1 MEITKVKDFV
11 IRKSS
16 DAVHKAELT
25 PVVKSLATFIGTFL
39 LMNPFVTGKLS
50 PFSVS
55 LTAASTANNSFWA
68 GAGGIIGAFFF
79 FTDTDSIKYCACML
93 FCILVRN
100 IYERYLPEEAHLTA
114 MCINSFS
121 SVFLVGNAINIAT
134 GFDIEAF
141 FSVLFEALLCC
152 AGAFLFTNA
161 AGIVWGSK
169 DISRFSTAETVTVL
183 LTANILLMP
192 FYKYK
197 LLAFSP
203 VTAVFAFLI
212 LVFARL
218 RGSSGGS
225 LCGICAGSV
234 SGLSSE
240 IGFVSVGYALSGL
253 LSGEFARKGKLWCIG
268 GYIVPLTVCA
278 FADGTLSSYMAIFEG
293 IVACTVFALIPDR
306 LYDELSARVNA
317 PFTSNIIS
325 KNSRLLTQKIHEASD
340 AISEVS
346 DCIIKVQNTLNPI
359 TQTRLNEVL
368 KSTWCKVCSEC
379 DLQDSCR
386 KEIKNPQPEDIDRIA
401 QALSNRAM
409 LDETKFPKGFYS
421 ACYCFSEMCSELN
434 KRYLAFTASLGVQG
448 KVDQMQSIVC
458 DQFRSIS
465 GILNDLARDFDD
477 ETQVNPD
484 IAELC
489 ATEAKEVG
497 LHVID
502 SGCTL
507 DKYGRAT
514 IKLCVSPPRADFNI
528 TQFTHNLSNITGTH
542 LNLPT
547 VEDNGEN
554 HTLSFCQKIEYSIS
568 VGAVSRT
575 ADDEN
580 VCGDYYRTFRDSD
593 DRYIVIL
600 SDGMG
605 TGNRAAIDSAMTTE
619 LFSTLIRSGLG
630 FSSALSIVN
639 SALLIKSSDESLAT
653 LDVVCIDLYTGR
665 ADFMKAGAAATFIRH
680 KDSVAQYEQAS
691 LPLGIL
697 RDIDFPCAT
706 ANLIKGDIVLVISD
720 GIQGDCNNWIQHEL
734 KSWDTSR
741 PPEELARFILNS
753 SCERKIGKRLDDMT
767 AIAVYVE

>member
-11 IRKSS
+11 IRKGT
-16 DAVHKAELT
+16 DAVHTAELT
-25 PVVKSLATFIGTFL
+25 PVVKSLVTLIGTFL

-50 PFSVS
+50 PFAVS
-55 LTAASTANNSFWA
+55 LTAASSATNAFWS

-79 FTDTDSIKYCACML
+79 FDDTDSIKYSACLL

-100 IYERYLPEEAHLTA
+100 IYERYLPEESHPTA
-114 MCINSFS
+114 MAINSFS
-121 SVFLVGNAINIAT
+121 SIFLVGNAINVAT
-134 GFDIEAF
+134 GFSLEAF
-141 FSVLFEALLCC
+141 FSVLFESLLCC
-152 AGAFLFTNA
+152 AGALLFTSSANL
-161 AGIVWGSK
+161 VWGNK
-169 DISRFSTAETVTVL
+169 EVSRFSTAETVTVL
-183 LTANILLMP
+183 LTVSILLMP

-203 VTAVFAFLI
+203 VTAVLAFLI
-212 LVFARL
+212 LLFARL
-218 RGSSGGS
+218 RGSSGGA
-225 LCGICAGSV
+225 LCGICVGTV

-253 LSGEFARKGKLWCIG
+253 LSGEFSRKGKVWCIG
-268 GYIVPLTVCA
+268 GYLVPLTVCA
-278 FADGTLSSYMAIFEG
+278 FADGTLNSYMAIFEG
-293 IVACTVFALIPDR
+293 ITACTVFALLPDR
-306 LYDELSARVNA
+306 LYDELSAKVNA
-317 PFTSNIIS
+317 PFTTRLVSE
-325 KNSRLLTQKIHEASD
+325 NSHLLTRKIYEASD

-346 DCIIKVQNTLNPI
+346 DCIVKVQNTLNPI

-368 KSTWCKVCSEC
+368 KNTWCKVCSEC
-379 DLQDSCR
+379 ELRESCR
-386 KEIKNPQPEDIDRIA
+386 KEIRNPKPEDIDRIA
-401 QALSNRAM
+401 QALTNRAV
-409 LDETKFPKGFYS
+409 LDETRFPKGFYS

-434 KRYLAFTASLGVQG
+434 SRYLSFTASLGVQG
-448 KVDQMQSIVC
+448 KIDQMQSIVC
-458 DQFRSIS
+458 DQFKNMAD
-465 GILNDLARDFDD
+465 ILIKLAEDFDD
-477 ETQVNPD
+477 GTQVNSD

-497 LHVID
+497 LNVID
-502 SGCTL
+502 SGCTV
-507 DKYGRAT
+507 DKHGRIT
-514 IKLCVSPPRADFNI
+514 VKLCVSPPRADFNI
-528 TQFTHNLSNITGTH
+528 TQFTHNLSNITGTR
-542 LNLPT
+542 LNLPE
-547 VEDNGEN
+547 VEDDGET
-554 HTLSFCQKIEYSIS
+554 HTLSFTQKIEFSIS

-580 VCGDYYRTFRDSD
+580 ICGDYYRTFRDSD
-593 DRYIVIL
+593 DRYIIIL

-619 LFSTLIRSGLG
+619 LFSTLVRSGLG

-653 LDVVCIDLYTGR
+653 LDVVCIDLYTGKT
-665 ADFMKAGAAATFIRH
+665 DFMKAGAATTFIRH

-706 ANLIKGDIVLVISD
+706 ANLTKGDIVLVVSD

-734 KSWDTSR
+734 RSWDISR
-741 PPEELARFILNS
+741 PPEELAKFILNS

>member
-11 IRKSS
+11 IRKGA
-16 DAVHKAELT
+16 DAVHTAELT
-25 PVVKSLATFIGTFL
+25 PIVKSLVTFVGTFL

-50 PFSVS
+50 PFAVS

-79 FTDTDSIKYCACML
+79 FTDTDSIKYSACML

-100 IYERYLPEEAHLTA
+100 IYERYLPEEALFTA

-121 SVFLVGNAINIAT
+121 GIFLIGNAINVAT
-134 GFDIEAF
+134 GFDFESF

-152 AGAFLFTNA
+152 AGAVLFTSSA
-161 AGIVWGSK
+161 RLVWGNK
-169 DISRFSTAETVTVL
+169 DVSRFSTAETVTVL
-183 LTANILLMP
+183 LTVNILLMP

-197 LLAFSP
+197 LLTFSP

-218 RGSSGGS
+218 RGSSGGA

-253 LSGEFARKGKLWCIG
+253 LSGEFSRKGKLWCVG

-293 IVACTVFALIPDR
+293 IAACTVFALIPDR
-306 LYDELSARVNA
+306 LYDELSAKVNA
-317 PFTSNIIS
+317 PFTSNITS
-325 KNSRLLTQKIHEASD
+325 ENSRLLSQKIHVASD
-340 AISEVS
+340 AIAEVS
-346 DCIIKVQNTLNPI
+346 DCIVKVQNTLNPM
-359 TQTRLNEVL
+359 TQTRLNEAL
-368 KSTWCKVCSEC
+368 KNTWHKVCSEC
-379 DLQDSCR
+379 DLKDSCR
-386 KEIKNPQPEDIDRIA
+386 KEIKEPKQEDIDRIA
-401 QALSNRAM
+401 QALSNRAP
-409 LDETKFPKGFYS
+409 LDETKFPKGFYT
-421 ACYCFSEMCSELN
+421 ACYSFSEMCSELN
-434 KRYLAFTASLGVQG
+434 RRYLSFTASLGVQG
-448 KVDQMQSIVC
+448 KIDQMQTIVC
-458 DQFRSIS
+458 DQFKSMS

-477 ETQVNPD
+477 GTRVNSD

-497 LHVID
+497 LHVTD

-507 DKYGRAT
+507 DKFGRAEIT
-514 IKLCVSPPRADFNI
+514 LCVSPPRADFNI
-528 TQFTHNLSNITGTH
+528 EQFTHNLSNITGTK
-542 LNLPT
+542 LELP
-547 VEDNGEN
+547 EIIDNGDIL
-554 HTLSFCQKIEYSIS
+554 TLSFRQKIGYSID

-580 VCGDYYRTFRDSD
+580 ICGDYYRTFRDSD
-593 DRYIVIL
+593 DRYIIIL

-605 TGNRAAIDSAMTTE
+605 TGHRAAIDSAMTTE

-630 FSSALSIVN
+630 FSSAVSIVN

-653 LDVVCIDLYTGR
+653 LDVVCIDLYTGKT
-665 ADFMKAGAAATFIRH
+665 DFMKAGAATTFIRH
-680 KDSVAQYEQAS
+680 KGSVAQYEQAS

-697 RDIDFPCAT
+697 HDIDFPCAT
-706 ANLIKGDIVLVISD
+706 ANLTKGDIVLVVSD

-734 KSWDTSR
+734 RSWDTTR
-741 PPEELARFILNS
+741 PPDELAKFILNS